1 MKSKF
6 EKEFK
11 KQAYNAVPDRW
22 EEVKEKAGVST
33 PEKKEGKV
41 MKFNAKAIA
50 SIAASITIVIV
61 AVSVAVGVGS
71 RKNMPAK
78 SEITVTDENGVSYT
92 LTDVSDFDSIAVP
105 ETTVISYKDSNGVE
119 HTTVATITRN
129 AQGQREDSSVV
140 VTFKDAQGN
149 TQTTVVDIP
158 ADPSTTKPNGQPST
172 TKSASADSA
181 PEANPASTAASTRAE
196 VATETDWSLR
206 SMPGKFPA
214 VQFTESGMG
223 REYVF
228 PWTRRDTRTTTRSAT
243 RLYSGYTLKTLNTT
257 TDKMETTTADIYALQ
272 GFSKKLAVGVQFA
285 GEQKPHIYI
294 NTEYLPQTLGEFLSA
309 IDYDNTIRYS
319 NIRLYKDGT
328 FPVND
333 QNKADIRRYLLSN
346 GSVRN
351 ETPADRPLNDLPYGD
366 YVTLTIYCDELGM
379 YNKAMYVYESGYV
392 ATNLVG
398 RVYVFN
404 VGKENVAAFL
414 KNSYNVTF
422 DDLAKVGTT
431 LQTTLPDCGGDPP
444 VTTVSQPYFIE
455 GTTATT
461 TQAQTIPE

>member
-6 EKEFK
+6 EKAFK
-11 KQAYNAVPDRW
+11 EQAYNAVPDKW

-33 PEKKEGKV
+33 PETKAGKIV
-41 MKFNAKAIA
+41 KFNTKAIA
-50 SIAASITIVIV
+50 SVAASLTIVVV
-61 AVSVAVGVGS
+61 AVSLAVGIGGRHTSPEKGTTGS
-71 RKNMPAK
+71 VV
-78 SEITVTDENGVSYT
+78 ITYTDEYGETQTLGPVGGGDIETAVITYT
-92 LTDVSDFDSIAVP
+92 DSA
-105 ETTVISYKDSNGVE
+105 GVE
-119 HTTVATITRN
+119 HSTVAAFVRRSD
-129 AQGQREDSSVV
+129 QEDTSVV
-140 VTFKDAQGN
+140 VTFKDAEGN

-158 ADPSTTKPNGQPST
+158 AEPSTTVRSGQSST
-172 TKSASADSA
+172 TKAADADSA
-181 PEANPASTAASTRAE
+181 PQADPATTTRPATTRAE
-196 VATETDWSLR
+196 LATETDWSLR

-243 RLYSGYTLKTLNTT
+243 RLYSGYTLKNLNPT
-257 TDKMETTTADIYALQ
+257 TDKMETATADIYALQ
-272 GFSKKLAVGVQFA
+272 GFSKKLVVGVQFA

-309 IDYDNTIRYS
+309 IDYDNTIRYG

-333 QNKADIRRYLLSN
+333 QNKADIRRYLLSD
-346 GSVRN
+346 SSACN
-351 ETPADRPLNDLPYGD
+351 ETPTDRPLAKLPNSAC
-366 YVTLTIYCDELGM
+366 VTLSISCDELGLT
-379 YNKAMYVYESGYV
+379 NKAMYIYESGYV

-398 RVYVFN
+398 RVYLFN
-404 VGKENVAAFL
+404 VGKENVATFL

-422 DDLAKVGTT
+422 DDLAKVNTT
-431 LQTTLPDCGGDPP
+431 APTPSTTSDQTP
-444 VTTVSQPYFIE
+444 TVSQPYFIE

>member
-6 EKEFK
+6 EKAFK
-11 KQAYNAVPDRW
+11 EQAYDAVPDKW
-22 EEVKEKAGVST
+22 EEVKEKAGVSA
-33 PEKKEGKV
+33 PEKKERKV
-41 MKFNAKAIA
+41 VKFNAKAIA

-61 AVSVAVGVGS
+61 AVSVAVGIGGRNTSLEKGTTGS
-71 RKNMPAK
+71 VV
-78 SEITVTDENGVSYT
+78 ITYTDEYGETQTLGPVGGGDIETAVITYT
-92 LTDVSDFDSIAVP
+92 DSA
-105 ETTVISYKDSNGVE
+105 GVE
-119 HTTVATITRN
+119 HSTVSAFVRRSD
-129 AQGQREDSSVV
+129 QEDTSAV
-140 VTFKDAQGN
+140 VTFKDAEGN
-149 TQTTVVDIP
+149 TRTAVVDIP
-158 ADPSTTKPNGQPST
+158 AQPST
-172 TKSASADSA
+172 TVRNGQSSTTKAADADSA
-181 PEANPASTAASTRAE
+181 PQVADATATRPATTRAE
-196 VATETDWSLR
+196 LVTETDWSLR

-243 RLYSGYTLKTLNTT
+243 RLYSGYTLKNRNPN
-257 TDKMETTTADIYALQ
+257 TDKMETATADIYALQ

-294 NTEYLPQTLGEFLSA
+294 NTEYLPQTLGELLSA
-309 IDYDNTIRYS
+309 TDYDNTVHYG

-333 QNKADIRRYLLSN
+333 RNKADIRRYLLYD
-346 GSVRN
+346 GSVQN
-351 ETPADRPLNDLPYGD
+351 MNATDWPTGNK
-366 YVTLTIYCDELGM
+366 VTLSVSIDELGM
-379 YNKAMYVYESGYV
+379 YNKAMYIYESGYV

-422 DDLAKVGTT
+422 DDLRKVN
-431 LQTTLPDCGGDPP
+431 
-444 VTTVSQPYFIE
+444 TTVPAPSTTSDQTPTVSRPYFIE
-455 GTTATT
+455 GTTTMT